1 MSSFFTAGFI
11 VSGSNVCRCADYIL
25 LFSTVRSWRRL
36 LAVYLTFVG
45 IKGAVYR
52 SMSLLIRLVVLTCA
66 GATVYA
72 MAQQGQTLNV
82 KTLGAVGDGVADDY
96 PALSRAAQQLCR
108 MPEGTTLWFPPGVY
122 RIDRYRI
129 LRGNRRNGTANIV
142 FRGCRGVTISGDG
155 ATIDVKGDFHRPAAR
170 RQGRLAES
178 DSIGVTPF
186 EMIDSSDF
194 VISGF
199 EMNGNVDQMTR
210 DSGVVE
216 GGGAGILTTNCRRY
230 RLENLFI
237 HHFPTDGITLGGNST
252 IADRDALVQNVR
264 LRNNGRQGLS
274 IIQLRTARFVRCTFA
289 DTGRTGGTYGRH
301 EPSAGVDIEP
311 VRSTPEEDVVTGD
324 LRFEECI
331 FSENMGAQLTCIWP
345 GHVDSLVVTGSLIQ
359 ATRDD
364 TDPVAY
370 VAASAVSTTEQSTF
384 VFSGRRGIS
393 FGPLQAGRIAALQ
406 SIEFR
411 GNTIFIE
418 HGISLYS
425 PLQPARV
432 SFLENTV
439 HFTPSQSNQSSIAIA
454 NMRQVRNNRFIVHSP
469 SPPAGTSSV
478 ELSRYQDLQY
488 NTVAW
493 EIGNISPPAFRFRS
507 K

>member
-1 MSSFFTAGFI
+1 
-11 VSGSNVCRCADYIL
+11 
-25 LFSTVRSWRRL
+25 
-36 LAVYLTFVG
+36 
-45 IKGAVYR
+45 
-52 SMSLLIRLVVLTCA
+52 MSLLSLLVVLICA
-66 GATVYA
+66 RATVHA
-72 MAQQGQTLNV
+72 MPQQGQTLNV
-82 KTLGAVGDGVADDY
+82 KSLGAVGDGVTDDY
-96 PALSRAAQQLCR
+96 PALVRAAQQLCR
-108 MPEGTTLWFPPGVY
+108 MPEGSTLWFPPGVY
-122 RIDRYRI
+122 RIDRFRI
-129 LRGNRRNGTANIV
+129 LRGARKNPTANIV
-142 FRGCRGVTISGDG
+142 FRACHGVTISGNG

-178 DSIGVTPF
+178 DYIGVTPF

-199 EMNGNVDQMTR
+199 ELNGNVDQMTR

-230 RLENLFI
+230 RLENLHI

-252 IADRDALVQNVR
+252 IADREALVQDVR

-274 IIQLRTARFVRCTFA
+274 IIQLRTGRFIRCTFA
-289 DTGRTGGTYGRH
+289 DTGRTGGSYGRH

-311 VRSTPEEDVVTGD
+311 VRTTPDEDVMTGD
-324 LRFEECI
+324 LRFEECV

-345 GHVDSLVVTGSLIQ
+345 GHVDSFVVSRSLIQ

-364 TDPVAY
+364 TEPVAY
-370 VAASAVSTTEQSTF
+370 VAASAVSTTEHSTF

-411 GNTIFIE
+411 GNTIYVE

-432 SFLENTV
+432 SFFENTV

-454 NMRQVRNNRFIVHSP
+454 NMREVRSNRFIVHSP
-469 SPPAGTSSV
+469 NPPTGTSTI
-478 ELSRYQDLQY
+478 ELSRHQDLQY
-488 NTVAW
+488 NSISW
-493 EIGNISPPAFRFRS
+493 ETGNILPPAFRFR
-507 K
+507 KR